1 MLRAQV
7 HQDDDTDE
15 LDDFIAV
22 TVPLSPSNEQEKES
36 LCRIDEEFLWLLL
49 LAAVAECV
57 TTCFMPGYTLY
68 TWGLNVDGTVLNWIG
83 PFLAGL
89 SYGYEDYS
97 KGSETSLVCV
107 QFRSAFLG
115 VLTSYSFMADHAGD
129 LSSHSFAAGPL
140 YICVSIGGGCGCF
153 CLGKQVAAAACT
165 HPVTATVSRVVGTM
179 KNRPSLM
186 TSLVTFVG
194 VTTLRAALGAHGF
207 VRRRLNDAGFGC
219 FRDPKDPQFIGQ
231 VQVADGEELVLGM
244 LLSCSAVLLSNYVC
258 GFFPRQPLQL
268 HTAISRSNGVF
279 IDWGCLCCNFL
290 ASVLTGF
297 TYQLS
302 LLSSTRVTKN
312 LLALKFVS
320 SFCGSLSVFSGAV
333 SIISRLWLAGNR
345 RSALWN
351 FLLQLLVG
359 LVCIPYLYKH
369 VAT

>member
-7 HQDDDTDE
+7 HQDEDADE
-15 LDDFIAV
+15 QEDYIAV
-22 TVPLSPSNEQEKES
+22 AGLLSPTIEQEKEPVS
-36 LCRIDEEFLWLLL
+36 RMDEELLWLLL

-57 TTCFMPGYTLY
+57 TTCFMPGYTLH
-68 TWGLNVDGTVLNWIG
+68 TWELNVDGTALNWIG
-83 PFLAGL
+83 PFLDGL
-89 SYGYEDYS
+89 SYGYEDYR
-97 KGSETSLVCV
+97 KGSEMSLVCM

-115 VLTSYSFMADHAGD
+115 VLTSYSFMIDHAGD
-129 LSSHSFAAGPL
+129 LSSKSFAAGPL
-140 YICVSIGGGCGCF
+140 YVCVSIGGGCGCF
-153 CLGKQVAAAACT
+153 CLGKQVAAAVWP
-165 HPVTATVSRVVGTM
+165 HPVTAKLSQVVGAV
-179 KNRPSLM
+179 KNRPSLV

-194 VTTLRAALGAHGF
+194 VTMLRAAFGAHGF
-207 VRRRLNDAGFGC
+207 V
-219 FRDPKDPQFIGQ
+219 RDPKDPQFIGQ
-231 VQVADGEELVLGM
+231 LQVADGEELVLGM
-244 LLSCSAVLLSNYVC
+244 LMSCSAVLLSNYVS
-258 GFFPRQPLQL
+258 GFFPRQPPQL
-268 HTAISRSNGVF
+268 HTATSRSGGAF

-290 ASVLTGF
+290 ASVLAGF

-302 LLSSTRVTKN
+302 LISPTRVTKN

-351 FLLQLLVG
+351 LSLHLLVG

>member
-15 LDDFIAV
+15 LHDFIAV
-22 TVPLSPSNEQEKES
+22 TVPLSPSTEQEKES

-83 PFLAGL
+83 PFLDGL

-153 CLGKQVAAAACT
+153 CLGKQVAAASCT

-207 VRRRLNDAGFGC
+207 VR
-219 FRDPKDPQFIGQ
+219 DPKDPQFIGQ

-244 LLSCSAVLLSNYVC
+244 LMSCSAVLLSNYV
-258 GFFPRQPLQL
+258 
-268 HTAISRSNGVF
+268 S
-279 IDWGCLCCNFL
+279 
-290 ASVLTGF
+290 SVLAGF